1 MTTNVEQF
9 LTANQRPDY
18 ESIQLQVPIIL
29 RSPRILMSLMLI
41 FTDFLSLFLER

>member
-18 ESIQLQVPIIL
+18 ESIQFY
-29 RSPRILMSLMLI
+29 RSDKNLPPAGSRSHN
-41 FTDFLSLFLER
+41 TS